1 MNHFTAFKQGAFY
14 MATRTPEQ
22 MQEMGMNLNEYAILT
37 QDAAWLPSEV
47 QQMRGV
53 LAHAIN
59 VSLTFA
65 HLPARALP
73 AQYVAAV
80 IAYVVKPVNWLT
92 AATIAPETFDALGA
106 ANADDNF
113 VVKPFRYEQM
123 ISLVMMYGA
132 GSDYQKQDQIIRD
145 PVELERTEK

>member
-1 MNHFTAFKQGAFY
+1 MNHYQAFTQGANY

-22 MQEMGMNLNEYAILT
+22 MQEMGMNIHEFEILT
-37 QDAAWLPSEV
+37 SPEPWLPVEV

-53 LAHAIN
+53 LASAIN

-65 HLPARALP
+65 NLPARALP

-92 AATIAPETFDALGA
+92 AATIAPETFDALDGI
-106 ANADDNF
+106 NGDADF
-113 VVKPFRYEQM
+113 VPEPVRYEQM
-123 ISLVMMYGA
+123 ISLVMMYGG
-132 GSDYQKQDQIIRD
+132 GSQYQKSGQIIRD
-145 PVELERTEK
+145 PVDPERLDA